1 MFFSSRIYCIF
12 SDKDYSKYFGPQ
24 LKSHEEINLNCRV
37 FSPLVLLCFGHL
49 QLFLN
54 ALARDKSS
62 KEDIRNYVIKPL
74 QKPTR
79 VKTST
84 KILYY
89 KQRRTVGGRG
99 RRGRKLE
106 LQMASVL
113 TFYQQNGRLQV
124 VIKQTSKSI
133 FAKVFVV
140 LAVLFAFVLCSCYR
154 ICLFAF
160 SRCSYFLCKD

>member
-1 MFFSSRIYCIF
+1 MFLVLAFIAFSPIRIIV
-12 SDKDYSKYFGPQ
+12 SILVLSLRVMK
-24 LKSHEEINLNCRV
+24 KSIWIAV
-37 FSPLVLLCFGHL
+37 FSPLWSCFVLVIC
-49 QLFLN
+49 
-54 ALARDKSS
+54 
-62 KEDIRNYVIKPL
+62 NYFWMLLLETSPQKPL

-99 RRGRKLE
+99 RRGRKLV
-106 LQMASVL
+106 LQITGVL

-160 SRCSYFLCKD
+160 SRCRYFLYKD